1 MIKRKSMLSLIM
13 LLFCTIMLCG
23 CAQVD
28 YSRFIDKTGQITDR
42 IVVEIDDK
50 AMQYCTLSKQDLY
63 RNISIDLENYYIQP
77 IEDFV
82 SSYVRNPYIV
92 LENRMTVQDGIH
104 TNVEILGS
112 KIVAEVVFK
121 STEVFNIYYDT
132 ITDSDDDAEQEV
144 EFREGTFVNK
154 YVTSSTNAFAV
165 LQTDALKTII
175 NKYKNYFVGHYDLK
189 DVTLTQVYAS
199 PNTDIH
205 SNADEVETTQGIKMH
220 QWTIDSSNLDFQLEF
235 YTVSPHT
242 ATWYILALVV
252 TLGVTFAVWGMIVRK
267 KSSKEE

>member
-13 LLFCTIMLCG
+13 VLLCTIMLCG

-50 AMQYCTLSKQDLY
+50 AMKYCTLSKQDLY
-63 RNISIDLENYYIQP
+63 RNVTNDLENYYIQP

-82 SSYVRNPYIV
+82 SSYVSNPYIV
-92 LENRMTVQDGIH
+92 LENRVEIQNGIH

-112 KIVAEVVFK
+112 KIVAEVVFQ
-121 STEVFNIYYDT
+121 SNRIFNIYYDT
-132 ITDSDDDAEQEV
+132 ITDSDDDQEQDV

-154 YVTSSTNAFAV
+154 YVTTSTNAFAI
-165 LQTDALKTII
+165 LQTDTLKNII
-175 NKYKNYFVGHYDLK
+175 SKYKNYFVGHYDLK
-189 DVTLTQVYAS
+189 DVILTQVYAS
-199 PNTDIH
+199 PNTEIH
-205 SNADEVETTQGIKMH
+205 SNADEIETTQGIKMH

-242 ATWYILALVV
+242 VTWYILALVV
-252 TLGVTFAVWGMIVRK
+252 TFGVTFAVWGMIVRK